1 MERQN
6 AAFRL
11 IGQTDDGGV
20 ISIAVPF
27 DYVAH
32 RPTWHKTLNAVAGAF
47 GNTIV
52 TRQAKE
58 IAYVKLPA
66 GQTKVWRVGTT
77 EPLVFDDPTEALFA
91 KDEAVAALANHFN
104 NR

>member
-11 IGQTDDGGV
+11 IGQTDDGST
-20 ISIAVPF
+20 ISIAVPM

-32 RPTWHKTLNAVAGAF
+32 RPTWHKTLNAVANAF
-47 GNTIV
+47 GGIIV

-58 IAYVKLPA
+58 IACIKLPA

-77 EPLVFDDPTEALFA
+77 EPLVFDDPTDTLFA
-91 KDEAVAALANHFN
+91 KERDLAALANHFN